1 MIYPTIYLN
10 YLLSFP
16 TSPKFLK
23 YNSIFRNISTN
34 YTLSSKANCPF
45 NKWTISKYHIFIM
58 KRINCCNIECS
69 ILRCI
74 FLINCF
80 FGMNMWL
87 FLLSNVFKFLGKHLS
102 VQTSTEFIVVLSK
115 FDVLKYQ
122 NEIKEFGRWNYSWAL
137 FNLKCSAFFHSCV
150 QWYILFSWAR
160 IFMYN
165 YLKSENSIAK

>member
-1 MIYPTIYLN
+1 MIIYPTIYLN

-45 NKWTISKYHIFIM
+45 NKWTISEYHIFIM

-87 FLLSNVFKFLGKHLS
+87 FLLSNVLKFLGKHLS

-122 NEIKEFGRWNYSWAL
+122 NEIKEFGRWNYSWTL
-137 FNLKCSAFFHSCV
+137 FNLKMFSIFPQLCSMIYF
-150 QWYILFSWAR
+150 I
-160 IFMYN
+160 
-165 YLKSENSIAK
+165 